1 MSTPESKDVGY
12 APARDMDTE
21 RLARADQVARR
32 RATPDDGKISQRHAY
47 TPPMP
52 RAWFMR
58 TKEYQAYILRE
69 SAAVLM
75 GLFTLNLMLGMVLI
89 NIGPEN
95 WEWWIDFQRNPVVL
109 VLNVLALVAAVIQTV
124 TWDQLVPSIIKVQR
138 GTKFL
143 ADGWII
149 GAGVLLLVIFTA
161 LLVAWVGG
169 WL

>member
-1 MSTPESKDVGY
+1 MTKY
-12 APARDMDTE
+12 APARTMDSE
-21 RLARADQVARR
+21 RLAEADRVAQRR
-32 RATPDDGKISQRHAY
+32 HVTDTSVVSQRHAY
-47 TPPMP
+47 VPPIK
-52 RAWFMR
+52 RTWFMR
-58 TKEYQAYILRE
+58 TKEYRAYMLRE

-75 GLFTLNLMLGMVLI
+75 GLFTLNLMLGLVLI
-89 NIGPEN
+89 NVGPES
-95 WEWWIDFQRNPVVL
+95 WDWWVGLQRNPLVL

-169 WL
+169 WI